1 MPVYFKM
8 PEKKIPFV
16 AYIIPFDTDIIPEEK
31 FAMNF
36 DNPKLS

>member
-8 PEKKIPFV
+8 AEKKIPFDT
-16 AYIIPFDTDIIPEEK
+16 YIIPFDTDIIPEGK

-36 DNPKLS
+36 ALILS

>member
-8 PEKKIPFV
+8 PEKKI
-16 AYIIPFDTDIIPEEK
+16 ALDTYIISFDTDIIPEGK

-36 DNPKLS
+36 ALILS